1 MFWLSCLLLQ
11 AFKGIKGLIVATLF
25 TFTDSF
31 GSNPFFEQ
39 MGYPGKAAAAAA
51 SH

>member
-1 MFWLSCLLLQ
+1 MFRLSSLLLQ

-25 TFTDSF
+25 TFTDNS

-39 MGYPGKAAAAAA
+39 WGYPGKPLAAAA